1 MRTRPDAD
9 LMHKVGSKGI
19 RDVIAPEQ
27 ALTRNTLKRK
37 EINAQVK
44 KKLNL
49 LIKLNVVKYLI
60 CLRQNQ

>member
-27 ALTRNTLKRK
+27 ALTRNTRK
-37 EINAQVK
+37 GEETNAKVIFSSSFITK
-44 KKLNL
+44 M
-49 LIKLNVVKYLI
+49 KYG
-60 CLRQNQ
+60 